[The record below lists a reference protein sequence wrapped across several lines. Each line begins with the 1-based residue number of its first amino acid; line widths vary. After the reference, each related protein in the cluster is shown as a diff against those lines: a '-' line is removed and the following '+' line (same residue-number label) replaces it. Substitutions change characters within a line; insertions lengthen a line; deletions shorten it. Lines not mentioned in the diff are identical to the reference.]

1 MEQRPEQG
9 VDISKL
15 SARELKEE
23 LAKREQL
30 EKDELNAKRNAYLKD
45 KDDFLFATISKFK
58 SVQNELRELKEV
70 TITEVNKLYKRMY
83 EINNQEPKEQK
94 NITQKSECGRY
105 KVTAERKDRFE
116 FTDEADV
123 HIDAIKEILK
133 KKFQDRNKGMYE
145 FMDSILMKNGKGDY
159 DPNLLSRAKQ
169 KAKKLGYQDLIE
181 ELQKLQDCQRVT
193 GTALYCR
200 AYVKDDSGK
209 WKDIVVQFSSL

>member
-1 MEQRPEQG
+1 MQEQTI
-9 VDISKL
+9 DLSKL
-15 SARELKEE
+15 SAKELQEE
-23 LAKREQL
+23 LEKRTKAEKAEFQAK
-30 EKDELNAKRNAYLKD
+30 KNAYLKD
-45 KDDFLFATISKFK
+45 KDDFLLVTVRKFK
-58 SVQNELRELKEV
+58 SVQNELKELKAI
-70 TITEVNKLYKRMY
+70 TISEVNKLYQRMY
-83 EINNQEPKEQK
+83 EINGATPKEQK
-94 NITQKSECGRY
+94 NISQKSECGNY

-123 HIDAIKEILK
+123 YIDAIKEILK
-133 KKFQDRNKGMYE
+133 NKFEGRNKGMYE

-200 AYVKDDSGK
+200 AYYKNDKGA
-209 WKDIVVQFSSL
+209 WKDIVMQFSSL